1 MANSLNRRE
10 FVGAIAA
17 VGTTLA
23 FGAPAIGAA
32 RSQRPNVIFIMA
44 DDMGYADLSCTGS
57 HHIKTPAIDSIAQ
70 NGLLLRQGY
79 SNSSICSP
87 TRTALLTG
95 CYQYRFR
102 VGLEEPM
109 TSLDYGVPL
118 DRPTIAS
125 AFRDL
130 GYHTKLVGKWHL
142 GAPPKHGPLQHGY
155 DEFLGLLEGAG
166 DYFRHKIVV
175 DGKNFGSGLVQG
187 NDPIERAGYLTDLFG
202 DEAVRTIETVR
213 KGQPLFMSLHFN
225 APHWPWEGPEDRA
238 VSDTLGDIFHRDGGN
253 LATYKKMVEAMDANV
268 AKLLAALDRMGMR
281 ENTIVV
287 FTSDNGGERFSETW
301 PFVGVKGELLE
312 GGIRVPILMQWPRKI
327 AAGSRSEQVMISMDF
342 LPSLLAMAGTAPDVA
357 QGFDGMDLSAQLT
370 GGNAVERTLFWRFKA
385 NEQAAVRSGDWK
397 YLKLAGREY
406 LFNLSLDERERA
418 NLLGKFPARA
428 AEMRRMFD
436 EWNAAMLPYPLASYS
451 EDVSTGYVDRY

>member
-1 MANSLNRRE
+1 MTNNLNRRE
-10 FVGAIAA
+10 FVGVVAA
-17 VGTTLA
+17 AGAALTL
-23 FGAPAIGAA
+23 GAPVRGAGL
-32 RSQRPNVIFIMA
+32 SQRPNVIFIMA

-118 DRPTIAS
+118 DQPTIAS

-155 DEFLGLLEGAG
+155 DEFLGILDGAG
-166 DYFRHKIVV
+166 DYFRHKIVA

-202 DEAVRTIETVR
+202 DEAVRTIETAR
-213 KGQPLFMSLHFN
+213 NGQPLFMSLHFN
-225 APHWPWEGPEDRA
+225 APHWPWEGPEDHA
-238 VSDTLGDIFHRDGGN
+238 VSDALGDIFHRDGGS

-312 GGIRVPILMQWPRKI
+312 GGIRVPILMQWPKRI

-342 LPSLLAMAGTAPDVA
+342 LPSLLGMAGETASMV

-370 GGNAVERTLFWRFKA
+370 GGNAIERTLFWRFKA

-397 YLKLAGREY
+397 YLKLAGREF
-406 LFNLSLDERERA
+406 LFNLSQDERERA
-418 NLLGKFPARA
+418 NLLGKFPDRA
-428 AEMRRMFD
+428 ADMRRAFD
-436 EWNAAMLPYPLASYS
+436 TWNTTMLPYPLASYS